1 MHSPAS
7 GTRWCSSSSL
17 HPLNWPL
24 CAAHSLKGH
33 VWQPCPGLSPD
44 PVLFEACHATPRQG
58 GTAPPTGISP
68 IQWIS
73 GRVRIRGSEKEQ
85 SWGHQIQVLHFTDE
99 ETDRWP
105 RTHLESGRETGGSLG
120 LPAQFTCHP
129 RRDLVSDGL
138 LSVPW
143 SFIANGENVQT
154 TARPC
159 LLTLLDF
166 LSFSG

>member
-33 VWQPCPGLSPD
+33 VWQPCPGLPPD
-44 PVLFEACHATPRQG
+44 PVLFEACHATSRQG

-85 SWGHQIQVLHFTDE
+85 SWGHQIQALHFTDE
-99 ETDRWP
+99 ETDRWL
-105 RTHLESGRETGGSLG
+105 RTHLESGRETVGSPVSPPSSHVTPEGAWSPTACCQFLG
-120 LPAQFTCHP
+120 
-129 RRDLVSDGL
+129 V
-138 LSVPW
+138 LS
-143 SFIANGENVQT
+143 Q
-154 TARPC
+154 TARTSRRLPGPA
-159 LLTLLDF
+159 
-166 LSFSG
+166 S